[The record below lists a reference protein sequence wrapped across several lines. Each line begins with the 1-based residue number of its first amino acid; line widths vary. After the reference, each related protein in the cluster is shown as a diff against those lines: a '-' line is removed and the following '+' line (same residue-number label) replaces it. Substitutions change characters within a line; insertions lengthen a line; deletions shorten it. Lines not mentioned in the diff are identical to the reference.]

1 MFPECCCITNRHIG
15 AREGRQLIPHVRF
28 QVPCLGPESPLKSG
42 FACAGLL
49 CSLSE
54 SAQMC
59 FFKSSAH
66 IVRAIQE
73 DESSQAIGSVHFFS
87 SGLADVALRLG
98 FVIGIS
104 RKNELNNSTGTH
116 WFQLKVHKSS
126 HTNGLTRGP
135 FLRACFLLRFEDQK
149 RSPSLS
155 YCFAPISTALRLL
168 RPSRSLSRKACP
180 EMFCSNFHGF
190 ATLESGVRDL
200 H

>member
-1 MFPECCCITNRHIG
+1 MR
-15 AREGRQLIPHVRF
+15 ASSVVSQ
-28 QVPCLGPESPLKSG
+28 SPLR
-42 FACAGLL
+42 CASS
-49 CSLSE
+49 SLQPTLFEQSRKTKARKQ
-54 SAQMC
+54 SAQC
-59 FFKSSAH
+59 
-66 IVRAIQE
+66 I
-73 DESSQAIGSVHFFS
+73 FFS